1 MSAPVEHVA
10 APVRRWYEAGLG
22 WLLLDKRALY
32 GLSATRIMVGV
43 AGLGI
48 LLTNFRTRHVIWGPG
63 SFWAAPFREGAQFDS
78 WTALFETTSPVWFT
92 VQYLLVIALAVAVT
106 VGWRTRPVA
115 LLLAVGLAGL
125 VERAPLVGNQGD
137 NIVRIGLLLLVLMNA
152 SEHWSLDARRRRRAH
167 RLPLDRAN
175 IFVKLRWSKPVLPE
189 WLSALIHNAALVTL
203 ALQVF
208 ILYTASALYKV
219 QGSLW
224 QNGTALYYPLSLH
237 EYAVFPALNTLLT
250 SNAVLL
256 TVATYFSVYV
266 QLFFAIGLLH
276 PVSRRAALVGIILLH
291 IGIGV
296 LMALPWFSL
305 SMIAFDAIF
314 VSSATYVA
322 LDRFLRRK
330 LGPPVRQLGTRLW
343 PQPAAG

>member
-1 MSAPVEHVA
+1 MSTLMKQATA
-10 APVRRWYEAGLG
+10 SIKSWYEAGLA
-22 WLLLDKRALY
+22 WLLLEQRALY

-43 AGLGI
+43 AALGI
-48 LLTNFRTRHVIWGPG
+48 LLTNFRTRHLIWGPG
-63 SFWAAPFREGAQFDS
+63 SFWAAPFRQDTHFES
-78 WTALFETTSPVWFT
+78 WTALFDTTNSVWFT
-92 VQYLLVIALAVAVT
+92 AQYLLVIALAVAVAI
-106 VGWRTRPVA
+106 GWRTRPMA

-125 VERAPLVGNQGD
+125 VERAPLLGNQGD

-152 SEHWSLDARRRRRAH
+152 SEYWSLDARRRRRA
-167 RLPLDRAN
+167 RGLPLARAN
-175 IFVKLRWSKPVLPE
+175 LLVRLRWSEPVLPE
-189 WLSALIHNAALVTL
+189 WLTTLVHNAALITL

-237 EYAVFPALNTLLT
+237 EYAVFPSLNTLLT
-250 SNAVLL
+250 SNPVLL
-256 TVATYFSVYV
+256 TLATYFAVYV

-276 PVSRRAALVGIILLH
+276 PVSRRLALIGIIVLHVGIAL
-291 IGIGV
+291 

-314 VSSATYVA
+314 VSSATYAA
-322 LDRFLRRK
+322 LHGYLARK
-330 LGPPVRQLGTRLW
+330 LSPLMRHVRTRLELSRRR
-343 PQPAAG
+343 